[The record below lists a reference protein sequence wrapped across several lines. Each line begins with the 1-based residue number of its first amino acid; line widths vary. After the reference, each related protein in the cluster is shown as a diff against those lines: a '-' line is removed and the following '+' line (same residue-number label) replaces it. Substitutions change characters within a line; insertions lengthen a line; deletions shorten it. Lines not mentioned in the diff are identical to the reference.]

1 MILVIG
7 DLILDESS
15 IFNSDRMCPEAQVPV
30 FKLNKKFFFIGGA
43 GNVANNLKNLNSNV
57 FLISKTGNSENS
69 KKLLKMI
76 KNRKIKNKIFIQ
88 NSSCTTKKRIF
99 NNSKMVLR
107 IDDDCNISFNKSEIS
122 KIKNFITKNIFKFKI
137 LIISD
142 YNKGLIN
149 KKLYSEVTRIFNLN
163 NKIVITNPKKRQIK
177 FYDGC
182 DIIIPNQMEFDNF
195 FKKKINLNSKIKI
208 LFRKIKNLK
217 HLIVTRGHKNLIYK
231 KNQKKIKLFKIN
243 KVIPSDVTGA
253 SDTFIATLSFMILRG
268 KSVNFAIEKA
278 ILASKKIIQKKYTSL
293 IKLKEIT

>member
-7 DLILDESS
+7 DLILDKASV
-15 IFNSDRMCPEAQVPV
+15 FNSDRICPEAPVPLL
-30 FKLNKKFFFIGGA
+30 KLCKNFFFIGGA
-43 GNVANNLKNLNSNV
+43 GNVANNLKNLNSDV
-57 FLISKTGNSENS
+57 FLISKTGNSKNS

-88 NSSCTTKKRIF
+88 NGSCTTKKRIF
-99 NNSKMVLR
+99 NNNKMVLR
-107 IDDDCNISFNKSEIS
+107 IDDDSNISFNKAEIN
-122 KIKNFITKNIFKFKI
+122 KIKKYLKTNIFKFKI

-149 KKLYSEVTRIFNLN
+149 KKLYSEITKIFNLN
-163 NKIVITNPKKRQIK
+163 NKIVITNPKKKELK

-195 FKKKINLNSKIKI
+195 FDKKKTLNSKIKI
-208 LFRKIKNLK
+208 IFKKIKRLK
-217 HLIVTRGHKNLIYK
+217 HLIITRGHKNLIYK
-231 KNQKKIKLFKIN
+231 KSDKEIKLFKIN

-253 SDTFIATLSFMILRG
+253 SDTFIATLSSMIYRE
-268 KSVNFAIEKA
+268 KSLNFAIEKA

-293 IKLKEIT
+293 IKLKEII